1 MKTFNCYAFVFRF
14 HNSGSPAFYDTRILS
29 IKDAREYYN
38 YLCTQYE
45 YVFMF
50 KQFD

>member
-1 MKTFNCYAFVFRF
+1 MKSSNLYAFVFRF
-14 HNSGSPAFYDTRILS
+14 HNSGNSASYDVRMLT

-38 YLCTQYE
+38 YLLTKYD